1 MTYLC
6 ETRREPEGFQA
17 FTSKKQILVKYAY
30 LFRNIKPCE
39 GRTVIKGS
47 VSDKFYFRINLYC
60 FNPCTIVKSIFR
72 NLCSIGNSYF
82 FDRIRNIVEIPVDQL
97 KPYKKNA
104 RFNENAVPKV
114 AESIKQFG
122 FKVPIIVDKNMSVIT
137 GHTRLLASKQLGLK
151 KVPCIIADDLTPKQ
165 VKAFR
170 LVDNRTSEFASWNY
184 DLLQSELETLDIDL
198 SDFEFPDLTY
208 EDTLSAEELESI
220 LDDDTD
226 PTSEYGK
233 DDDDEE
239 TDSKDFSHK
248 DEYKVEITCKNQTE
262 QESLYYELVKRG
274 LNVRTY

>member
-1 MTYLC
+1 M
-6 ETRREPEGFQA
+6 
-17 FTSKKQILVKYAY
+17 
-30 LFRNIKPCE
+30 N
-39 GRTVIKGS
+39 VI
-47 VSDKFYFRINLYC
+47 
-60 FNPCTIVKSIFR
+60 
-72 NLCSIGNSYF
+72 
-82 FDRIRNIVEIPVDQL
+82 EIPVTQL
-97 KPYKKNA
+97 KPYEKNA
-104 RFNENAVPKV
+104 RYNENAVSKV
-114 AESIKQFG
+114 AESIRQFG
-122 FKVPIIVDKNMSVIT
+122 FKNPIIVDKDMSVIA
-137 GHTRLLASKQLGLK
+137 GHTRLASAKLLGLK

-184 DLLQSELETLDIDL
+184 DLLQSELETLDMDL

-220 LDDDTD
+220 LDDNTD

-233 DDDDEE
+233 DDDEEE
-239 TDSKDFSHK
+239 TGSKDFSHK

>member
-1 MTYLC
+1 M
-6 ETRREPEGFQA
+6 
-17 FTSKKQILVKYAY
+17 
-30 LFRNIKPCE
+30 NI
-39 GRTVIKGS
+39 I
-47 VSDKFYFRINLYC
+47 
-60 FNPCTIVKSIFR
+60 
-72 NLCSIGNSYF
+72 
-82 FDRIRNIVEIPVDQL
+82 EIPVKQL

-104 RFNENAVPKV
+104 RYNENAVPKV

-122 FKVPIIVDKNMSVIT
+122 FKVPIVVDKNMVVIT
-137 GHTRLLASKQLGLK
+137 GHTRLEASKTLGLE

-184 DLLQSELETLDIDL
+184 DLLQTELDSIDIDL

-208 EDTLSAEELESI
+208 EDVMSPDELESI

-233 DDDDEE
+233 DDDEE
-239 TDSKDFSHK
+239 ESGNSKDFQHK

-274 LNVRTY
+274 LKVRTY

>member
-1 MTYLC
+1 M
-6 ETRREPEGFQA
+6 
-17 FTSKKQILVKYAY
+17 
-30 LFRNIKPCE
+30 NI
-39 GRTVIKGS
+39 I
-47 VSDKFYFRINLYC
+47 
-60 FNPCTIVKSIFR
+60 
-72 NLCSIGNSYF
+72 
-82 FDRIRNIVEIPVDQL
+82 EIPINQL

-114 AESIKQFG
+114 AESIRQFG
-122 FKVPIIVDKNMSVIT
+122 FKVPIVVDKNMVVIT
-137 GHTRLLASKQLGLK
+137 GHTRLEASKQLGLE

-248 DEYKVEITCKNQTE
+248 YEYKVEITCKNQTE

>member
-1 MTYLC
+1 M
-6 ETRREPEGFQA
+6 
-17 FTSKKQILVKYAY
+17 
-30 LFRNIKPCE
+30 
-39 GRTVIKGS
+39 
-47 VSDKFYFRINLYC
+47 
-60 FNPCTIVKSIFR
+60 
-72 NLCSIGNSYF
+72 
-82 FDRIRNIVEIPVDQL
+82 NIVEIPVDQL

-114 AESIKQFG
+114 AESIRQFG
-122 FKVPIIVDKNMSVIT
+122 FKVPIVVDKNMSVIT

-239 TDSKDFSHK
+239 TGSKDFSHK

>member
-1 MTYLC
+1 M
-6 ETRREPEGFQA
+6 QD
-17 FTSKKQILVKYAY
+17 
-30 LFRNIKPCE
+30 IKI
-39 GRTVIKGS
+39 VYK
-47 VSDKFYFRINLYC
+47 DIN
-60 FNPCTIVKSIFR
+60 S
-72 NLCSIGNSYF
+72 
-82 FDRIRNIVEIPVDQL
+82 L

-104 RFNENAVPKV
+104 RYNENAIEKV
-114 AESIKQFG
+114 AESIKMFG
-122 FKVPIIVDKNMSVIT
+122 FKNPCVIDKNDVIIV
-137 GHTRLLASKQLGLK
+137 GHTRWSGAKLLGME

-198 SDFEFPDLTY
+198 SDFEFSDLTY
-208 EDTLSAEELESI
+208 EDTMSAEELESI

-233 DDDDEE
+233 DDEE
-239 TDSKDFSHK
+239 EDSKDFTHK
-248 DEYKVEITCKNQTE
+248 EEYKVEIICKNQTE